1 MKTVI
6 AINANN
12 KGSLSKNRNTMDYGK
27 ELREV
32 IELTEKA
39 KRKLADLTL
48 SMDTHD
54 LDTGSL
60 DEALDALDDAI
71 DIMED
76 TDLPLISDHGSPSR
90 L

>member
-1 MKTVI
+1 MRTVI
-6 AINANN
+6 AINANS
-12 KGSLSKNRNTMDYGK
+12 KGSSGKNRDMMDYGK
-27 ELREV
+27 ELREA

-48 SMDTHD
+48 SMDACD
-54 LDTGSL
+54 MDTGSL

-76 TDLPLISDHGSPSR
+76 TDADWEMGE
-90 L
+90 